1 MLLFSASIQVKKH
14 PLPTR
19 MHQQHL
25 QWLLL
30 SLTWVLTL
38 HASHLPI
45 WVSVTV
51 IILAIWRY
59 QIEIKGWK
67 LPKLT
72 ITIPATM
79 LAGLGIIFTFKS
91 LFGRDA
97 SLALLVIML
106 GLKLMET
113 KTMRDYVLIIVLSY
127 FLIVNAFLFSQSI
140 ATFALTLPPLI
151 CITATLISISHRH
164 SQLSWP
170 FLLKL
175 ASSMLLQAVP
185 VMLIL
190 FVLFPRIPGP
200 LWGIPE
206 DSYSGMTGL
215 SDSLDFGNISN
226 LTKNSSIAFRVE
238 FKDKIPANNQ
248 LYWRGPVLWHQDGSH
263 WLMSSQQI
271 GLPKE
276 ELKTSGDAIPYTIT
290 LEPHNRKWLLMLDM
304 PSVLPTNIEL
314 SPTITHDYQVV
325 TNQNIHTRIRYS
337 GVSHTQYQLGK
348 SLSEREREMALQL
361 NAFENPKTKALAESW
376 IKNKLTATQKIQTA
390 LKMYRD
396 EPFIYTLSP
405 PRLGF
410 NSMDEFLFNT
420 RKGFCEHYAT
430 SFVYLMRAAGI
441 PARIVTGYQGGEL
454 NPNGHYLIVRQSD
467 AHAWAE
473 VWLEEKGMGKQGW
486 VRIDPTAAVS
496 PSRIDEGIASAL
508 PDASELPMLARHDYP
523 LLRKL
528 YLHWDSVNNGWN
540 QWVLGYNEQKQF
552 ELLSRLFGSNYSL
565 QNLLFWL
572 IGSIT
577 LVMLI
582 ISYFLLKTARIYL
595 DPTQRLYKSYLAKMK
610 RVGLIPLA
618 AEGAHD
624 FAIRAALQLP
634 KQAEAIKEIGEI
646 YNGLRYSKNLSAQQ
660 FHRLKNLIN
669 QLNIRKQ

>member
-1 MLLFSASIQVKKH
+1 MLLANMIHK
-14 PLPTR
+14 
-19 MHQQHL
+19 QHL

-30 SLTWVLTL
+30 SLAWVLAL
-38 HASHLPI
+38 LASYLPV
-45 WVSVTV
+45 WVSATV
-51 IILAIWRY
+51 IVLAIWRY
-59 QIEIKGWK
+59 QIEMKGWK
-67 LPKLT
+67 LPKL
-72 ITIPATM
+72 IIIVPATM

-97 SLALLVIML
+97 SLALLVVML

-127 FLIVNAFLFSQSI
+127 FLVANTFLFSQSI
-140 ATFALTLPPLI
+140 ATLAFTFPPLI
-151 CITATLISISHRH
+151 CITATLISISHRN
-164 SQLSWP
+164 SQLSWQ

-175 ASSMLLQAVP
+175 ASSMLLQAIP

-226 LTKNSSIAFRVE
+226 LTKNSNIAFRVE

-271 GLPKE
+271 GIANEKLT
-276 ELKTSGDAIPYTIT
+276 TSGDAIPYTIT

-304 PSVLPTNIEL
+304 PNLLPTNVGL
-314 SPTITHDYQVV
+314 NPTFTHDYQVV
-325 TNQNIHTRIRYS
+325 TSENVHLRIRYS
-337 GVSHTQYQLGK
+337 GISHTQYQLGK
-348 SLSEREREMALQL
+348 TLSNRERDMALQL
-361 NAFENPKTKALAESW
+361 NTFENPKTKALAEGWVKS
-376 IKNKLTATQKIQTA
+376 KLTPAQKIQTA
-390 LKMYRD
+390 LSMYHD

-405 PRLGF
+405 PRLGI
-410 NSMDEFLFNT
+410 NSMDDFLFNT

-473 VWLEEKGMGKQGW
+473 VWLDKQGW

-496 PSRIDEGIASAL
+496 PSRIDEGIGSAL
-508 PDASELPMLARHDYP
+508 SDSSELPILARHDYA

-528 YLHWDSVNNGWN
+528 YLHWDTLNNGWN
-540 QWVLGYNEQKQF
+540 QWVLGYNNQKQF
-552 ELLSRLFGSNYSL
+552 ELLSKLFGSSYSL

-572 IGSIT
+572 IGSIM
-577 LVMLI
+577 LVMVI
-582 ISYFLLKTARIYL
+582 ISYFLLKTARAYL
-595 DPTQRLYKSYLAKMK
+595 NPIQKVYKSYLVKMS
-610 RVGLIPLA
+610 RMNLIPA
-618 AEGAHD
+618 IGEGPQD
-624 FAIRAALQLP
+624 FSVRAALHLP
-634 KQAEAIKEIGEI
+634 AQAEVIKEISEI
-646 YNGLRYSKNLSAQQ
+646 YNSLRYSKNFSAEQL
-660 FHRLKNLIN
+660 HHLKNLIN
-669 QLNIRKQ
+669 QLYYIKQ

>member
-1 MLLFSASIQVKKH
+1 MSLFYAINKVKKH
-14 PLPTR
+14 SPPNP

-30 SLTWVLTL
+30 SLAWVLAL

-51 IILAIWRY
+51 ILLATWRY
-59 QIEIKGWK
+59 QIETNDWK
-67 LPKLT
+67 LPKL
-72 ITIPATM
+72 IIMVPATM

-97 SLALLVIML
+97 SVALLVVML

-127 FLIVNAFLFSQSI
+127 FLVANTFLFSQSI
-140 ATFALTLPPLI
+140 ATFAFTLPPLI

-164 SQLSWP
+164 SQLSWQ
-170 FLLKL
+170 FVFKL

-226 LTKNSSIAFRVE
+226 LTKNSAIAFRVE

-276 ELKTSGDAIPYTIT
+276 ELATSGDAIPYTIT

-304 PSVLPTNIEL
+304 PSVLPASTEL
-314 SPTITHDYQVV
+314 SPTITHDYQVL
-325 TNQNIHTRIRYS
+325 TNQNVHSRIRYS
-337 GVSHTQYQLGK
+337 GVSHTHYQLGTT
-348 SLSEREREMALQL
+348 LSAREREMALQL
-361 NAFENPKTKALAESW
+361 NALENPKTKALAESW
-376 IKNKLTATQKIQTA
+376 VNSKLSPTQKIQSA

-410 NSMDEFLFNT
+410 NSMDEFLFNS

-430 SFVYLMRAAGI
+430 SFVYLMRAAGV

-454 NPNGHYLIVRQSD
+454 NPSGHYLIVRQSD

-473 VWLEEKGMGKQGW
+473 VWLEGQGW
-486 VRIDPTAAVS
+486 VRVDPTAAVS
-496 PSRIDEGIASAL
+496 PSRVDDGIASAL
-508 PDASELPMLARHDYP
+508 PDANELPILARHDYP

-552 ELLSRLFGSNYSL
+552 ELLSKLFGNDYSL

-582 ISYFLLKTARIYL
+582 ITYFLLKTTRVYL
-595 DPTQRLYKSYLAKMK
+595 APAQRLYKTFLAKMK
-610 RVGLIPLA
+610 CVDLIPLA
-618 AEGAHD
+618 AEGAQD
-624 FAIRAALQLP
+624 FSARAALQLP
-634 KQAEAIKEIGEI
+634 VQAALIKEIGEI
-646 YNGLRYSKNLSAQQ
+646 YNSLRYSKNLNANQLL
-660 FHRLKNLIN
+660 RLRNLIN
-669 QLNIRKQ
+669 QLHVRK

>member
-1 MLLFSASIQVKKH
+1 MALFSLFSKGKKQQ
-14 PLPTR
+14 PLPKL

-25 QWLLL
+25 QWMLL
-30 SLTWVLTL
+30 SLALVLAL
-38 HASHLPI
+38 HISHLPI
-45 WVSVTV
+45 WVSVVVTAS
-51 IILAIWRY
+51 AIWRY
-59 QIEIKGWK
+59 QVEIKGWK
-67 LPKLT
+67 LPKL
-72 ITIPATM
+72 IIMIPATM
-79 LAGLGIIFTFKS
+79 LAGLGIIFTFKG

-97 SLALLVIML
+97 SLALLVVML

-113 KTMRDYVLIIVLSY
+113 RTLRDYVLIIVLSY
-127 FLIVNAFLFSQSI
+127 FLVANTFLFSQSI
-140 ATFALTLPPLI
+140 ATFAFTLAPLL
-151 CITATLISISHRH
+151 CITATLISISHRN
-164 SQLSWP
+164 SPLSWQ

-175 ASSMLLQAVP
+175 SGSMLLQAIP

-206 DSYSGMTGL
+206 DSYSSMTGL

-226 LTKNSSIAFRVE
+226 LTKNSNIAFRVE

-271 GLPKE
+271 GLPNEK
-276 ELKTSGDAIPYTIT
+276 LTTVGDAIPYTIT

-304 PSVLPTNIEL
+304 PSVLPANVGL
-314 SPTITHDYQVV
+314 NPTLTHDYQVLTSENV
-325 TNQNIHTRIRYS
+325 HVRIRYS
-337 GVSHTQYQLGK
+337 GVSHTKYQLGTK
-348 SLSEREREMALQL
+348 LSEREREMALQL
-361 NAFENPKTKALAESW
+361 NAYENPKTKALAESW
-376 IKNKLTATQKIQTA
+376 VSGKLTPTQKMQTA

-396 EPFIYTLSP
+396 EPFVYTLSP

-430 SFVYLMRAAGI
+430 SFVYLMRAAGV
-441 PARIVTGYQGGEL
+441 PARIITGYQGGEL

-473 VWLEEKGMGKQGW
+473 VWLDGQGW
-486 VRIDPTAAVS
+486 VRVDPTAAVS
-496 PSRIDEGIASAL
+496 PSRINEGIASAL

-523 LLRKL
+523 LLRQL

-552 ELLSRLFGSNYSL
+552 ELLSKLLGSNYSL
-565 QNLLFWL
+565 QNQLFWL

-577 LVMLI
+577 LVMLVI
-582 ISYFLLKTARIYL
+582 AYFLLRNARVYL
-595 DPTQRLYKSYLAKMK
+595 DPTQKLYHQYLTKMK
-610 RVGLIPLA
+610 RANLTPA
-618 AEGAHD
+618 TAEGAQD
-624 FAIRAALQLP
+624 FAARAALQFP
-634 KQAEAIKEIGEI
+634 AQAGLIKEIGEI
-646 YNGLRYSKNLSAQQ
+646 YNGLRYSKNLSADQLL
-660 FHRLKNLIN
+660 RLKFLIH
-669 QLNIRKQ
+669 QLNVKK